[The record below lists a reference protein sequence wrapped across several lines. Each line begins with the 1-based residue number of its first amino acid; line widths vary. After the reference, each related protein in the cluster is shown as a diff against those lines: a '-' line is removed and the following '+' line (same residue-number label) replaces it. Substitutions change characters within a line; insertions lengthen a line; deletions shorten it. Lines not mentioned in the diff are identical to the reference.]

1 MSGKNADTDSEPTQN
16 IRRRRFLQSTAVAA
30 AAGVAGCSGGGN
42 ESTEGDGGSGGDTGG
57 DSGSD
62 GGEETT
68 EATSDIQTGG
78 TLIAGMQGGLD
89 GRDPHVVQAASTLRV
104 LENVYQKLVR
114 IDEELKPVGQLATDW
129 TTSDDGLTWTFQL
142 REGVMW
148 HPPEGRELVAS
159 DVVYSFE
166 RLLNEDT
173 GSPWRSNF
181 TPITNVSADGDYTV
195 VFEFDEPYAPFL
207 YKLSSGGY
215 ILPEGADDADYDI
228 TDQPVGTGPFVFD
241 ENVPQAQT
249 NVSAFED
256 YYGTD
261 DAGNALPYLD
271 GIEFR
276 IVPEGQARLTN
287 LQSGS
292 IDWAVTVP
300 PSQASSLEGS
310 SSVTLSNI
318 PGTFYDYLGH
328 NTTRAPLD
336 DVRLRQAISWA
347 IDRESIVQGARF
359 GYAEPT
365 QDPIP
370 PSSVWK
376 DLVSVE
382 EPYSQDVD
390 RATQL
395 VEESDYDGEELT
407 IQVGQQYPQQ
417 VTIAEIIQE
426 QLGEAGITA
435 TVQTTDFGSM
445 ISNLNA
451 GEYDLTIVGWS
462 GFVDPDDMMYLQFH
476 SDETFNQANY
486 SNEEVD
492 QLLEQGRQAA
502 GSREERAQ
510 YYDDAIDIISQE
522 APYTFLEFNEQLAA
536 WRNSVMNFTHIST
549 GTPYFTEVWLDE

>member
-1 MSGKNADTDSEPTQN
+1 MSDKDPDIESGTAQN
-16 IRRRRFLQSTAVAA
+16 VRRRRVLQSTAVAA
-30 AAGVAGCSGGGN
+30 AAGLAGCSGGEGG
-42 ESTEGDGGSGGDTGG
+42 SGGGDGGSGDEGDGTDG
-57 DSGSD
+57 DDEPSGSD
-62 GGEETT
+62 
-68 EATSDIQTGG
+68 IQMGG

-114 IDEELKPVGQLATDW
+114 INEDLEPVGQLAADW
-129 TTSDDGLTWTFQL
+129 STSEDGLTWTFEL

-148 HPPEGRELVAS
+148 HPPESRELVAA

-195 VFEFDEPYAPFL
+195 VFEFDQPYAPFL

-215 ILPEGADDADYDI
+215 ILPEDADDADYDI
-228 TDQPVGTGPFVFD
+228 ADQPVGTGPFVFD
-241 ENVPQAQT
+241 ENVPQART
-249 NVSAFED
+249 EVSAFND
-256 YYGTD
+256 YYETD
-261 DAGNALPYLD
+261 DSGNSLPYLD

-310 SSVTLSNI
+310 NSITLSNI
-318 PGTFYDYLGH
+318 PGTYYDYLGH

-336 DVRLRQAISWA
+336 DVQLRQAISFA
-347 IDRESIVQGARF
+347 INRESIVQGARF
-359 GYAEPT
+359 GFAEPT

-370 PSSVWK
+370 PSSIWK
-376 DLVSVE
+376 DLISVE
-382 EPYSQDVD
+382 EPYSQDIE

-395 VEESDYDGEELT
+395 AEESDYDGEELT

-426 QLGEAGITA
+426 QLGEAGINA
-435 TVQTTDFGSM
+435 TVQPTDFSSM

-476 SDETFNQANY
+476 SGETFNQSNY
-486 SNEEVD
+486 SNDEVD

-502 GSREERAQ
+502 GNREERAEF
-510 YYDDAIDIISQE
+510 YDDAVDIISQE
-522 APYTFLEFNEQLAA
+522 SPYTFLEFNEELTA
-536 WRNSVMNFTHIST
+536 WQNSVMNFTHIST
-549 GTPYFTEVWLDE
+549 ATPYFTEVWLDQ

>member
-1 MSGKNADTDSEPTQN
+1 MSDKDRESESSPTQSV
-16 IRRRRFLQSTAVAA
+16 RRRRVLQSTAVAA
-30 AAGVAGCSGGGN
+30 AAGLAGCSSGGDGTTGEDGGDDGN
-42 ESTEGDGGSGGDTGG
+42 ASGGDGGGD
-57 DSGSD
+57 
-62 GGEETT
+62 ETT
-68 EATSDIQTGG
+68 AATSDVQTGG
-78 TLIAGMQGGLD
+78 TLVAGMQDGLD

-129 TTSDDGLTWTFQL
+129 STSEDGLTWTFQL

-148 HPPEGRELVAS
+148 HPPESREFVAS

-166 RLLNEDT
+166 RLLNEET

-181 TPITNVSADGDYTV
+181 TPITDVSADGDYTV
-195 VFEFDEPYAPFL
+195 VFEFDEPFAPFL
-207 YKLSSGGY
+207 FKLSSGGY
-215 ILPEGADDADYDI
+215 ILPEGADEADYDI
-228 TDQPVGTGPFVFD
+228 TDQPVGTGPFVFE
-241 ENVPQAQT
+241 ENVAQART
-249 NVSAFED
+249 DVSAFED
-256 YYGTD
+256 YYETD
-261 DAGNALPYLD
+261 DNGNALPYLD
-271 GIEFR
+271 GVEFR

-310 SSVTLSNI
+310 SSITLSNI

-347 IDRESIVQGARF
+347 VDREAIVQGARF
-359 GYAEPT
+359 GYAQPT

-376 DLVSVE
+376 DLISVE
-382 EPYSQDVD
+382 DPYSQDIE

-395 VEESDYDGEELT
+395 AEESDYEGEELT
-407 IQVGQQYPQQ
+407 IQVGQQFPQQ
-417 VTIAEIIQE
+417 VTIGEIIQQ

-435 TVQTTDFGSM
+435 TVQPTDFSTM
-445 ISNLNA
+445 INNLNA

-476 SDETFNQANY
+476 SGETFNQSNY

-492 QLLEQGRQAA
+492 QLLEQGRQAS
-502 GSREERAQ
+502 GSREERAE
-510 YYDDAIDIISQE
+510 YYDEAIDIIARE
-522 APYTFLEFNEQLAA
+522 APYTFLEFNEELAA

>member
-1 MSGKNADTDSEPTQN
+1 MSDKDPDIESGTAQN
-16 IRRRRFLQSTAVAA
+16 VRRRRVLQSTAVAA
-30 AAGVAGCSGGGN
+30 AAGLAGCSGGEGG
-42 ESTEGDGGSGGDTGG
+42 SGGGDGGDGGSGDEGDGTDG
-57 DSGSD
+57 DDEPSGSD
-62 GGEETT
+62 
-68 EATSDIQTGG
+68 IQMGG

-114 IDEELKPVGQLATDW
+114 INEDLEPVGQLAADW
-129 TTSDDGLTWTFQL
+129 STSEDGLTWTFEL

-148 HPPEGRELVAS
+148 HPPESRELVAA

-195 VFEFDEPYAPFL
+195 VFEFDQPYAPFL

-228 TDQPVGTGPFVFD
+228 ADQPVGTGPFVFD
-241 ENVPQAQT
+241 ENVPQART
-249 NVSAFED
+249 EVSAFND
-256 YYGTD
+256 YYETD
-261 DAGNALPYLD
+261 DSGNSLPYLD

-310 SSVTLSNI
+310 NSITLSNI
-318 PGTFYDYLGH
+318 PGTYYDYLGH

-336 DVRLRQAISWA
+336 DVQLRQAISFA
-347 IDRESIVQGARF
+347 INRESIVQGARF
-359 GYAEPT
+359 GFAEPT

-370 PSSVWK
+370 PSSIWK
-376 DLVSVE
+376 DLISVE
-382 EPYSQDVD
+382 EPYSQDIE

-395 VEESDYDGEELT
+395 AEESDYDGEELT

-426 QLGEAGITA
+426 QLGEAGINA
-435 TVQTTDFGSM
+435 TVQPTDFSSM

-476 SDETFNQANY
+476 SGETFNQSNY
-486 SNEEVD
+486 SNDEVD

-502 GSREERAQ
+502 GNREERAEF
-510 YYDDAIDIISQE
+510 YDDAVDIISQE
-522 APYTFLEFNEQLAA
+522 SPYTFLEFNEELTA
-536 WRNSVMNFTHIST
+536 WQNSVMNFTHIST
-549 GTPYFTEVWLDE
+549 ATPYFTEVWLDQ

>member
-1 MSGKNADTDSEPTQN
+1 MSRKSTRPDTKSARSVP
-16 IRRRRFLQSTAVAA
+16 RRRFLQSSATAA
-30 AAGVAGCSGGGN
+30 AAVALAGCSGNGSDGSGDDGG
-42 ESTEGDGGSGGDTGG
+42 TDGGGGDGGSDETA
-57 DSGSD
+57 
-62 GGEETT
+62 TT
-68 EATSDIQTGG
+68 EPSSIQRGG
-78 TLIAGMQGGLD
+78 TLVAGMQGGLD
-89 GRDPHVVQAASTLRV
+89 GRDPHIVQAASSLRV

-114 IDEELKPVGQLATDW
+114 IDEELKPVGQLASDW
-129 TTSDDGLTWTFQL
+129 SVSEDQLTWTFQL

-148 HPPEGRELVAS
+148 HPPVSREFVAA
-159 DVVYSFE
+159 DVTYSFE
-166 RLLNEDT
+166 RLLNEET

-207 YKLSSGGY
+207 YKLTSGGF
-215 ILPEGADDADYDI
+215 ILPEGADDASDYDI
-228 TDQPVGTGPFVFD
+228 ADQPVGTGPFVFD
-241 ENVPQAQT
+241 ENVPQART
-249 NVSAFED
+249 EVSAFDE
-256 YYGTD
+256 YYETGAD
-261 DAGNALPYLD
+261 DEALPYLD

-292 IDWAVTVP
+292 IDWAVTIP

-310 SSVTLSNI
+310 DSITLSNI

-347 IDRESIVQGARF
+347 VDRQSIVQGARF
-359 GYAEPT
+359 GYATPT

-376 DLVSVE
+376 DLIAVD
-382 EPYSQDVD
+382 EPYSQDLEP
-390 RATQL
+390 AEQL
-395 VEESDYDGEELT
+395 VSESDYDGEELT
-407 IQVGQQYPQQ
+407 IQVGQQFPQQ
-417 VTIAEIIQE
+417 VTIAEILQQ
-426 QLGEAGITA
+426 QLGEVGITVS
-435 TVQTTDFGSM
+435 VQPTDFGSM

-476 SDETFNQANY
+476 SGETFNQSSY

-502 GSREERAQ
+502 GSRDERAQ
-510 YYDDAIDIISQE
+510 YYDDAIDIIADE
-522 APYTFLEFNEQLAA
+522 VPYTFLEFNDELAA
-536 WRNSVMNFTHIST
+536 WRTSVKNFTHIST
-549 GTPYFTEVWLDE
+549 GTPYFSEVWLDE

>member
-1 MSGKNADTDSEPTQN
+1 MSDKDPDIESGTAQN
-16 IRRRRFLQSTAVAA
+16 VRRRRVLQSTAVAA
-30 AAGVAGCSGGGN
+30 AAGLAGCSGGEGG
-42 ESTEGDGGSGGDTGG
+42 SGGGDGGSGDEGDGTDG
-57 DSGSD
+57 DDEPSGSD
-62 GGEETT
+62 
-68 EATSDIQTGG
+68 IQMGG

-114 IDEELKPVGQLATDW
+114 INEDLEPVGQLAADW
-129 TTSDDGLTWTFQL
+129 STSEDGLTWTFEL

-148 HPPEGRELVAS
+148 HPPESRELVAA

-195 VFEFDEPYAPFL
+195 VFEFDQPYAPFL

-228 TDQPVGTGPFVFD
+228 ADQPVGTGPFVFD
-241 ENVPQAQT
+241 ENVPQART
-249 NVSAFED
+249 EVSAFND
-256 YYGTD
+256 YYETD
-261 DAGNALPYLD
+261 DNGNSLPYLD

-310 SSVTLSNI
+310 NSITLSNI
-318 PGTFYDYLGH
+318 PGTYYDYLGH

-336 DVRLRQAISWA
+336 DVQLRQAISFA
-347 IDRESIVQGARF
+347 INRESIVQGARF
-359 GYAEPT
+359 GFAEPT

-370 PSSVWK
+370 PSSIWK
-376 DLVSVE
+376 DLISVE
-382 EPYSQDVD
+382 EPYSQDIE

-395 VEESDYDGEELT
+395 AEESDYDGEELT

-426 QLGEAGITA
+426 QLGEAGINA
-435 TVQTTDFGSM
+435 TVQPTDFSSM

-476 SDETFNQANY
+476 SGETFNQSNY
-486 SNEEVD
+486 SNDEVD

-502 GSREERAQ
+502 GNREERAEF
-510 YYDDAIDIISQE
+510 YDDAVDIISQE
-522 APYTFLEFNEQLAA
+522 SPYTFLEFNEELTA
-536 WRNSVMNFTHIST
+536 WQNSVMNFTHIST
-549 GTPYFTEVWLDE
+549 ATPYFTEVWLDQ